1 MTGYIK
7 EPHTAMFIAQTGC
20 GKTHLVLDLI
30 ENQYY
35 KHFDCIVII
44 CPTLKENNETYHA
57 REWIKNDD
65 KVWLVDPANDN
76 VYQWIKKL

>member
-7 EPHTAMFIAQTGC
+7 ETHTAMFIAQTGC

>member
-1 MTGYIK
+1 
-7 EPHTAMFIAQTGC
+7 MFIAQTGC

-57 REWIKNDD
+57 REWIKNED
-65 KVWLVDPANDN
+65 KVWLVDLPMIISINGLKSCKNCYDSPR
-76 VYQWIKKL
+76 YYS